1 MFLQWNTLYSVPVTK
16 LSFLSAPPY
25 LNVNF
30 KNWKTRHFVDSSLF
44 VSYFGAKEK
53 KKLPK
58 EVFVEGVKNFSM
70 ALVSVAGSI
79 FVVVGTDGP

>member
-16 LSFLSAPPY
+16 LSFLPALPY

-44 VSYFGAKEK
+44 VPYFGATEK
-53 KKLPK
+53 
-58 EVFVEGVKNFSM
+58 NI
-70 ALVSVAGSI
+70 AQGSICGRSETLLNLLGSLAFHI
-79 FVVVGTDGP
+79 FVVLGVDGL